1 MFSVRYLLPLA
12 IFILGCVLLIVDGG
26 GTTGW
31 EGFFMATGAALAV
44 LLLNLFF
51 RLGVQGDRER
61 EAEEAAR
68 DHYSRTGHWP
78 DEDADVR

>member
-1 MFSVRYLLPLA
+1 MVSVRYLLPLG
-12 IFILGCVLLIVDGG
+12 IFLLGCVLLIVDGG

-31 EGFFMATGAALAV
+31 EGFFMATGAAIAV

-61 EAEEAAR
+61 DEEEAAR
-68 DHYSRTGHWP
+68 DYYSRTGHWP
-78 DEDADVR
+78 DEEQR

>member
-1 MFSVRYLLPLA
+1 MLYLRYGLPLA
-12 IFILGCVLLIVDGG
+12 IFLLGVVLLIIGGG

-51 RLGVQGDRER
+51 RLGAQGDRER
-61 EAEEAAR
+61 DAEAAAR
-68 DHYSRTGHWP
+68 DYYSRTGHWP
-78 DEDADVR
+78 DEDGG

>member
-1 MFSVRYLLPLA
+1 MITAIWYGLPAA
-12 IFILGCVLLIVDGG
+12 IFLLGCVLLLVDGG

-51 RLGVQGDRER
+51 RLGAQGDRER
-61 EAEEAAR
+61 EEEEAAR
-68 DHYSRTGHWP
+68 DYYSRTGHWP
-78 DEDADVR
+78 DENGG

>member
-1 MFSVRYLLPLA
+1 MGAVRYGIPLA
-12 IFILGCVLLIVDGG
+12 IFLLGCALLISDGG

-31 EGFFMATGAALAV
+31 EGFFMATGAAIAV

-61 EAEEAAR
+61 DAEEAAR
-68 DHYSRTGHWP
+68 DYYSRTGHWP
-78 DEDADVR
+78 DEDSR